1 MDDVQL
7 TTDLIGLLQH
17 KGVEA
22 ELVAP
27 ESSRYAGG
35 TGSNDDYIMHF
46 DSNGQACARCNDPLA
61 TMLATSSGD

>member
-46 DSNGQACARCNDPLA
+46 DSNG
-61 TMLATSSGD
+61 SGVRAL